1 VLVCSVVAYRRRH
14 ALLAAVTAAGV
25 ALMVW
30 TPITL
35 MPEHHETTA
44 SLWRQL
50 AGGSYLWWALAVIVV
65 SGTVATG
72 SADKRPAAVSDTA
85 RVVPATN

>member
-1 VLVCSVVAYRRRH
+1 
-14 ALLAAVTAAGV
+14 
-25 ALMVW
+25 
-30 TPITL
+30 

-65 SGTVATG
+65 SGDGV
-72 SADKRPAAVSDTA
+72 
-85 RVVPATN
+85 

>member
-1 VLVCSVVAYRRRH
+1 
-14 ALLAAVTAAGV
+14 
-25 ALMVW
+25 MVW

-50 AGGSYLWWALAVIVV
+50 VGGSYMWWALAVIVV
-65 SGTVATG
+65 SGTV
-72 SADKRPAAVSDTA
+72 SARPAGREPAAVSDAA
-85 RVVPATN
+85 RSHAPAAQRG

>member
-1 VLVCSVVAYRRRH
+1 VA
-14 ALLAAVTAAGV
+14 LAGL

-35 MPEHHETTA
+35 LPEHRETTA

-50 AGGSYLWWALAVIVV
+50 AGCSYVWWALAVILAA
-65 SGTVATG
+65 GTV
-72 SADKRPAAVSDTA
+72 SARTTERTRPQVDAAP
-85 RVVPATN
+85 VPAIG

>member
-1 VLVCSVVAYRRRH
+1 MRSLG
-14 ALLAAVTAAGV
+14 AVTAAGV

-50 AGGSYLWWALAVIVV
+50 AGGSYVWWAVAVIVV
-65 SGTVATG
+65 AGTV
-72 SADKRPAAVSDTA
+72 SARSAERSSA
-85 RVVPATN
+85 RGGQRGIRVPATS

>member
-1 VLVCSVVAYRRRH
+1 
-14 ALLAAVTAAGV
+14 
-25 ALMVW
+25 VW

-50 AGGSYLWWALAVIVV
+50 VGGSYVWWALAVIVV
-65 SGTVATG
+65 AATVSTRQ
-72 SADKRPAAVSDTA
+72 ADSRPAALGAA
-85 RVVPATN
+85 RVPATN

>member
-1 VLVCSVVAYRRRH
+1 MCFSGI
-14 ALLAAVTAAGV
+14 VTAAGV

-50 AGGSYLWWALAVIVV
+50 VGGSYVWWALAVIVV
-65 SGTVATG
+65 AGTVGEPAKRIPRPRT
-72 SADKRPAAVSDTA
+72 SARDG
-85 RVVPATN
+85 VPTTMSRLAS

>member
-1 VLVCSVVAYRRRH
+1 
-14 ALLAAVTAAGV
+14 
-25 ALMVW
+25 MVW

-50 AGGSYLWWALAVIVV
+50 VGGSYVWWALAVIAVA
-65 SGTVATG
+65 GTV
-72 SADKRPAAVSDTA
+72 SARDADAKPAQRNTD
-85 RVVPATN
+85 RVPATNQPARS